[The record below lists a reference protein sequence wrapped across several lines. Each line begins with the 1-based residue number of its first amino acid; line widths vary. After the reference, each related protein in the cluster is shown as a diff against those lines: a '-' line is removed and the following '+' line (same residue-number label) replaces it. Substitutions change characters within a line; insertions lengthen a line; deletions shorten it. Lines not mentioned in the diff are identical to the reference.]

1 MSAIIHAPQ
10 FAVWSTRFRRERVK
24 SARSFGSDEMA
35 SFFLALE
42 GERDLYQVESF
53 HRTHEEAERY
63 AATLREHLGVCCVVR
78 EWFET

>member
-1 MSAIIHAPQ
+1 
-10 FAVWSTRFRRERVK
+10 
-24 SARSFGSDEMA
+24 MA